1 MTDAVMM
8 TLEREDHTLGNM
20 IRMQVTAQFFRAT
33 LGAQFSDAARASM
46 FQLLDD
52 PNVLFCGYRQ
62 KHPLEPAI
70 QLKVQT
76 RSPNPGPVQ
85 VVDSALIALN
95 AELKTFKDRFET
107 ELRAKQAE
115 SQGVPGM
122 M

>member
-1 MTDAVMM
+1 M
-8 TLEREDHTLGNM
+8 
-20 IRMQVTAQFFRAT
+20 
-33 LGAQFSDAARASM
+33 
-46 FQLLDD
+46 
-52 PNVLFCGYRQ
+52 
-62 KHPLEPAI
+62 
-70 QLKVQT
+70 QT

-107 ELRAKQAE
+107 ELRRKQEE

>member
-1 MTDAVMM
+1 MSLAADTKVPNAVTMVI
-8 TLEREDHTLGNM
+8 EREDHTLGNM
-20 IRMQVTAQFFRAT
+20 VRM
-33 LGAQFSDAARASM
+33 
-46 FQLLDD
+46 QLLDD

-107 ELRAKQAE
+107 ELRRKQEE